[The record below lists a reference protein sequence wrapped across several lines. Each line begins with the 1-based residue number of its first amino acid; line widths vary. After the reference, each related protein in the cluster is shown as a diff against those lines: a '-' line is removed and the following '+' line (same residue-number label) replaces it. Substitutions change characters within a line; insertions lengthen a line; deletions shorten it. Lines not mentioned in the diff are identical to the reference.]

1 MPKLSHEVMEEKRAR
16 IEEAARELFIKRG
29 FHATSMRDIA
39 AGADASLGN
48 LYNYYRT
55 KEDILES
62 IIARYQKVIDARLRA
77 IFEEVDEP
85 FRPDSLVRFGQMIKE
100 LVSAHSDF
108 WLLMYIDVLEFE
120 NRHFR
125 KMFDGLAAS
134 LRRRF
139 APQFAALKREGALY
153 DGVDPAV
160 GFTAAYMQFFNYFL
174 VEKLFGGNNHLGL
187 SDDQVIRKLTEIFCR
202 GVLRPGKLRRLQA
215 PASKLKTTRRPARR
229 HQSTNS

>member
-1 MPKLSHEVMEEKRAR
+1 MPKLSHEVMEERRAR

-77 IFEEVDEP
+77 IFDEVEEP
-85 FRPDSLVRFGQMIKE
+85 FRPESLVRFGQMIKE
-100 LVSAHSDF
+100 L
-108 WLLMYIDVLEFE
+108 MYIDVLEFE
-120 NRHFR
+120 NQHFR
-125 KMFDGLAAS
+125 KMFEGLAAS

-139 APQFAALKREGALY
+139 APQFAALKRAGALN

-187 SDDQVIRKLTEIFCR
+187 SDEQVIRKLTEIFCR
-202 GVLRPGKLRRLQA
+202 GVLRPKALRRMQA
-215 PASKLKTTRRPARR
+215 AAPKAKGKSRAARR
-229 HQSTNS
+229 GQSTDN